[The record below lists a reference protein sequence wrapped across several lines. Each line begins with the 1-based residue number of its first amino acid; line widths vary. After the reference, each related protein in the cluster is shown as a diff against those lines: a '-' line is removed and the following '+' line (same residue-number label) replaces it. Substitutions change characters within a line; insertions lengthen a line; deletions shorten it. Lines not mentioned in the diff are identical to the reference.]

1 MPPVLSVQHLSVR
14 FDGRTVINDVSL
26 DIPEHGITV
35 LVGRSGSGKTT
46 FLRALNRLNEE
57 VVPCEVSGRVLLLH
71 SQQPE
76 AHALD
81 IYSLDQNELP
91 ALRRTVGMVFQSPN
105 VLPVSIRRNITL
117 PLALVAQ
124 CPRDAL
130 EDRLEEALT
139 TCALWAEVKDRLDSP
154 ASSLSGGQQ
163 QRLCLARALAL
174 QPEVLLLDE
183 PTASLDVYATEQIE
197 NLLCSVAQTMPLVV
211 VSHSLAQARALADRI
226 FFFAEGRL
234 SEPVHKHDCATNARL
249 AALFGAA

>member
-1 MPPVLSVQHLSVR
+1 MHPVLSVQHLSVR
-14 FDGRTVINDVSL
+14 FDRRTIINDVSL
-26 DIPEHGITV
+26 DIPERGISV

-57 VVPCEVSGRVLLLH
+57 LAPCQVSGRVLLRH
-71 SQQPE
+71 RQQP
-76 AHALD
+76 AAPVD
-81 IYSLDQNELP
+81 IYSLDQSELP

-130 EDRLEEALT
+130 EDRLEQALT

-197 NLLCSVAQTMPLVV
+197 NLLCNVAQTMPLVV

-226 FFFAEGRL
+226 FFFAEGKL
-234 SEPVHKHDCATNARL
+234 SEPVQKHDCASHARL